1 MKLDP
6 GNAELIAQKQETLQD
21 AIEKTKGKLET
32 LREAHK
38 QAQQQLESG
47 DLGKQQQNALQQEIV
62 RTEQELKRL
71 AEEAVRTN
79 STIAGLSS
87 IGSTLTG
94 AGRAI
99 SSTGKALTLGLTMP
113 IVGAGT
119 AAARL
124 GMGFDASMSR
134 VQAISR
140 VSEKDFERLK
150 NKAREIGATTQFTA
164 TEAAQAMIALAQ
176 AGWKTEDMLSGV
188 DGVMNLAASSGV
200 GLSTSAGILVNTL
213 NSFGLTAKDSAR
225 AADTLTASFNN
236 SNQNL
241 PLLADALKDI
251 GSVARTAGWSL
262 EDTVQAIGHMSDNGT
277 QGSEAGNALK
287 ATIVSLLS
295 PTKKQKQALVD
306 LALATEEYS
315 NVVDPKKVTK
325 AQEKV
330 AEATEKLQA
339 AEAKYNNIIKGQSTN
354 STAAISAHNNLE
366 KAQIRAKNAANAV
379 SEAQKKYNTAV
390 KEHGAKSEEALKAGK
405 NLAKAQDKL
414 KLTTLDLNT
423 AQAKYNNAL
432 KSGSSESSKVVSAR
446 NAVEKA
452 ERNLANA
459 QNELA
464 EAQKGTHKS
473 TGIYNRLISDADGNT
488 RDLDSV
494 MTILRATLGK
504 FNVDVV
510 DSNGELKE
518 FDTIISEVSKRGAS
532 LKQVELLKNF
542 GTIIGKHHLA
552 GIMALGNTSEESY
565 KKLGG
570 AIKNASYDIDS
581 MTAKLK
587 ESDVDWAKYLNTSS
601 FKSAEDAFD
610 DFAKTIAVRLSDAKK
625 NGQDTETVV
634 KSIATTYNMTAEDAK
649 KAVDIV
655 SGSTAEFNGA
665 AEQTAKT
672 MLNNLS
678 GQFTILKSA
687 LQELGLQISDALKPA
702 ISGIVDKVQGFVEKL
717 QNLDEEARNNI
728 IRWGLFL
735 AAIGPVLT
743 IVGKLTS
750 GFGLLFTA
758 ASKIGGTIIL
768 LQTQAALGVGT
779 GAKLATMF
787 STLAS
792 GPMLVVIA
800 AIAAVAAAFIHLWNT
815 NEEFRNNCI
824 QIWEQ
829 VKTAFQK
836 LWDSIAYLLDAL
848 KPLFEVAIN
857 AIKAVWEEFCNFL
870 APIFEGVLVGLGGIF
885 EGAVKILSGILTA
898 FAALFTGDW
907 DKFWEGI
914 KQIFEGIW
922 DAIAGFFE
930 AQWTIWSGL
939 IEAFFNLIAK
949 LWKAG
954 WEGIKAV
961 FEMIWNM
968 IASFFSLAWDGIKAV
983 VVGTLD
989 IIASIISSVFK
1000 AIASVFSTV
1009 WDGIK
1014 KAFCAVWDAI
1024 KDYVMFALKA
1034 IGSIIDAA
1042 FKIVTVPFMFIWE
1055 NCKDF
1060 VFEIWDAI
1068 SEGISTALKSI
1079 AGFIEKIWTGVT
1091 DWLADCMK
1099 AIGNSIKEKWDWI
1112 YDNVSSI
1119 VTGIYDWIC
1128 EKWNAIKDY
1137 ISSISDG
1144 IRDYLS
1150 ELWETI
1156 SQSISSAIDN
1166 ISQYIDDKWESIKT
1180 TTLDV
1185 WDSISDYVLGLW
1197 DDIKNGVSEKLSAV
1211 WNDIKDTF
1219 SNIWDTVSGAV
1230 KDLISVF
1237 DFDWELPKIKLPHF
1251 SIKGEFSLVPPSV
1264 PYLSVDWYK
1273 KAMNDAY
1280 ILNSPT
1286 IFGMSGGRLLGGG
1299 EAGSEAVVGTNKLME
1314 MITAAVGSVSG
1325 GGTTVIPVYIGQE
1338 RIEEIIVKAN
1348 RSVNYRSGGR

>member
-1 MKLDP
+1 M
-6 GNAELIAQKQETLQD
+6 T
-21 AIEKTKGKLET
+21 
-32 LREAHK
+32 
-38 QAQQQLESG
+38 S
-47 DLGKQQQNALQQEIV
+47 
-62 RTEQELKRL
+62 
-71 AEEAVRTN
+71 
-79 STIAGLSS
+79 
-87 IGSTLTG
+87 

-99 SSTGKALTLGLTMP
+99 TSTGKALTLGLTMP

-119 AAARL
+119 AAVKL

-150 NKAREIGATTQFTA
+150 NKAREIGAATQFTA

-176 AGWKTEDMLSGV
+176 AGWKTEDILSGV

-354 STAAISAHNNLE
+354 STAAISAHNSLE
-366 KAQIRAKNAANAV
+366 KAQIKARNAANAV

-390 KEHGAKSEEALKAGK
+390 KEHGANSKEALKAG
-405 NLAKAQDKL
+405 NDLSKAQDKL
-414 KLTTLDLNT
+414 KLATLDLNT

-432 KSGSSESSKVVSAR
+432 NSSTSESPKAVSAR

-459 QNELA
+459 QNKLA

-625 NGQDTETVV
+625 NGQDADTVV
-634 KSIATTYNMTAEDAK
+634 KDIAMAYNMTAEDAK
-649 KAVDIV
+649 KAIDIV
-655 SGSTAEFNGA
+655 SGSMAEFNGA

-687 LQELGLQISDALKPA
+687 LQELGLQISDAIQPA
-702 ISGIVDKVQGFVEKL
+702 ISKFVSHFQKFVESL
-717 QNLDEEARNNI
+717 QKMDDETRNSI
-728 IRWGLFL
+728 LKWGMFL

-758 ASKIGGTIIL
+758 ASKIGATIMT
-768 LQTQAALGVGT
+768 LQAQAALGIGA
-779 GAKLATMF
+779 GAKISAMF

-792 GPMLVVIA
+792 GPILAVIA
-800 AIAAVAAAFIHLWNT
+800 AVGVLVAAFVHLWNT

-824 QIWEQ
+824 AIWEQ

-857 AIKAVWEEFCNFL
+857 AIKAVWEGFCNFL

-907 DKFWEGI
+907 NKFWEGI

-930 AQWTIWSGL
+930 AQWIIWSGL
-939 IEAFFNLIAK
+939 IKAFFNLIAK

-968 IASFFSLAWDGIKAV
+968 ITSFFSLAWDGIKAV

-989 IIASIISSVFK
+989 VIASVISSVF
-1000 AIASVFSTV
+1000 
-1009 WDGIK
+1009 DGIAK
-1014 KAFCAVWDAI
+1014 VFTTIWNGIKTAFCAVWDAI
-1024 KDYVMFALKA
+1024 KDYVEVALLA
-1034 IGSIIDAA
+1034 IGSLIDAA
-1042 FKIVTVPFMFIWE
+1042 FKIITVPFMFIWE
-1055 NCKDF
+1055 NCKEY
-1060 VFEIWDAI
+1060 VEDAWNWIKDTIGSALDATASLIENVWTGTKNWLSSCMESVGDSI
-1068 SEGISTALKSI
+1068 SKKWAWIKDKVSSTSETLKSKI
-1079 AGFIEKIWTGVT
+1079 ISAWEATKEKVSPIVEELSDWIGKKWDNLKERTSSVT
-1091 DWLADCMK
+1091 DT
-1099 AIGNSIKEKWDWI
+1099 IKD
-1112 YDNVSSI
+1112 YTS
-1119 VTGIYDWIC
+1119 
-1128 EKWNAIKDY
+1128 EKWNALSENVSAIADRISTYISDKWEYIKESTSNLWGNIKDY
-1137 ISSISDG
+1137 I
-1144 IRDYLS
+1144 
-1150 ELWETI
+1150 
-1156 SQSISSAIDN
+1156 
-1166 ISQYIDDKWESIKT
+1166 
-1180 TTLDV
+1180 V
-1185 WDSISDYVLGLW
+1185 
-1197 DDIKNGVSEKLSAV
+1197 
-1211 WNDIKDTF
+1211 
-1219 SNIWDTVSGAV
+1219 NIWDNIKDSIATKLQNMWDGV
-1230 KDLISVF
+1230 KNKFTGIWDTIKNFVEKIKNCF
-1237 DFDWELPKIKLPHF
+1237 KFDWSLPKIKLPHF
-1251 SIKGEFSLVPPSV
+1251 KIKGKFSLAPPSV
-1264 PYLSVDWYK
+1264 PSLSIEWYK

-1280 ILNSPT
+1280 ILNDPT
-1286 IFGMSGGRLLGGG
+1286 IFGLAGGKLLGGG
-1299 EAGSEAVVGTNKLME
+1299 ETGSETVVGTNKLMD
-1314 MITAAVGSVSG
+1314 MITAAVASVAG
-1325 GGTTVIPVYIGQE
+1325 AGTTVIPVYIGQE
-1338 RIEEIIVKAN
+1338 RIEEIVIRAN
-1348 RSVNYRSGGR
+1348 KSINYRSGGR